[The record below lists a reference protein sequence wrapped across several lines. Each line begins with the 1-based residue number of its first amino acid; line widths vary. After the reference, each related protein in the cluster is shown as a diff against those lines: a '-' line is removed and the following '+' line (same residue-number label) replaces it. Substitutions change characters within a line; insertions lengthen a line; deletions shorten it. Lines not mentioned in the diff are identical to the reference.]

1 MVKEELIERSPV
13 RSIEKSVNGGL
24 KAGEI
29 GVLTSKKGLGKT
41 SVLVQ
46 LGLDM
51 LLQDKVVVHVSFN
64 QHSNYVITWYENIF
78 NEMAKKKN
86 LADAEDVKAE
96 LVRKRVILNFSPDAV
111 SAASIVKALAAL
123 KAGGIAAA
131 CLVIDG
137 LDVNRVT
144 AADLAELKAYGKE
157 ADMNIWFSFNSDADS
172 VEAAFGAD
180 VAKEI
185 NTVINLEQKADTI
198 QMKVLKAHDAPVEN
212 VTLKLDS
219 KTLLIS
225 DK

>member
-144 AADLAELKAYGKE
+144 AADLAELKAYGKD

-172 VEAAFGAD
+172 VEASFGAD